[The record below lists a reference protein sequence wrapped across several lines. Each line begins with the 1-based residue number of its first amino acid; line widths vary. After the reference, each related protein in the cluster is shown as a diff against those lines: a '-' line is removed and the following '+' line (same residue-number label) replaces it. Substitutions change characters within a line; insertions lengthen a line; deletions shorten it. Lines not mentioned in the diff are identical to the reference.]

1 MSVNNEVIKFNTSL
15 LKVGKSSIY
24 ARIDPNIV
32 KNLDLKSK
40 QTGNAIIVDGTI
52 VLNFNK

>member
-1 MSVNNEVIKFNTSL
+1 MSINNEVIKFNTSL

-40 QTGNAIIVDGTI
+40 QTGDAMIVDGTI

>member
-1 MSVNNEVIKFNTSL
+1 MSVNNGVINFNTSL

-24 ARIDPNIV
+24 ARIDPTIV

-40 QTGNAIIVDGTI
+40 QTGNAIIVNGTI

>member
-1 MSVNNEVIKFNTSL
+1 MSVNNEVIKFDTSL

-24 ARIDPNIV
+24 ARIDPIIV

-40 QTGNAIIVDGTI
+40 QTGNAIIVDGNI

>member
-1 MSVNNEVIKFNTSL
+1 MSVNNEIINFDTSL

-24 ARIDPNIV
+24 ARIDPNII
-32 KNLDLKSK
+32 KNLNLKPK